1 MYLEI
6 CLHLSLQMPRKQLK
20 YAEKVELRRLIG
32 QDGSDRQLHNL
43 VSDWNSRAAE
53 HSCPIDYQYLSRIR
67 ATLPKSPVQLWE
79 TVKSEVEATIARPD
93 SLSQY
98 EPPVLGY
105 DYEGL
110 MTEPVDADK
119 VPWASEAQ
127 IESIRFDFENPRYN
141 KADSD
146 NGNAGNNKAF
156 KADFRKHLQSRGM
169 VFGAFSSFISQDEHA
184 RDPDILSKA
193 CPSSTNGPWNTV
205 AGAVQE
211 DKSFRSKCRREGATF
226 AKCGTTEDR
235 INPNFNVLKSHYIDI
250 DAEKL
255 PEGEKERRGGFRA
268 AFLQVLCKCEA
279 VFRSIASWLPTCQR
293 KDSHGK
299 KYAIP
304 LELDPS
310 NFSLLSCLSKK
321 TKVQMEHMDDNAP
334 GVSALWGLFPNQYVI
349 VWWFSYEMNRELEE
363 LSSDFYDFVMKQPRP
378 SVWSEAA
385 FWNLV
390 ADLCLKMKGFHTCR
404 KPTPV
409 KVPLPVGKLLLMDFL
424 VVHAGMP
431 FVQGEA
437 SLRGHMYWAQVAGRG
452 GESASMSTCFLWS
465 TYHKLYPSWRILSQG
480 RRVYE

>member
-1 MYLEI
+1 
-6 CLHLSLQMPRKQLK
+6 MPRKQLRSAQK
-20 YAEKVELRRLIG
+20 EELRRLIA
-32 QDGSDRQLHNL
+32 QDGSERQLHKL
-43 VSDWNSRAAE
+43 VSDWNSREAE
-53 HSCPIDYQYLSRIR
+53 HSCPIDYRYLLRLR

-79 TVKSEVEATIARPD
+79 TVKSEVEATIASPD
-93 SLSQY
+93 SYSQY
-98 EPPVLGY
+98 EPRLEGH
-105 DYEGL
+105 DYEDL
-110 MTEPVDADK
+110 MTKPVDADK

-127 IESIRFDFENPRYN
+127 IESIRFDFNDPKY
-141 KADSD
+141 
-146 NGNAGNNKAF
+146 AGNNKAF
-156 KADFRKHLQSRGM
+156 KADFRKHLQSTGM

-184 RDPDILSKA
+184 RDPDNLSKA

-211 DKSFRSKCRREGATF
+211 DKTFRARCRKQGATF
-226 AKCGTTEDR
+226 AKCNTREDR
-235 INPNFNVLKSHYIDI
+235 INPNFDVLKSHYIDI

-255 PEGEKERRGGFRA
+255 PEDEKERRGGIRD
-268 AFLQVLCKCEA
+268 AFLQVLCICEA

-310 NFSLLSCLSKK
+310 QFSLLSCLSKQ
-321 TKVQMEHMDDNAP
+321 TKVQMEHMDDHAP

-349 VWWFSYEMNRELEE
+349 VWWYSYEMNRELEE
-363 LSSDFYDFVMKQPRP
+363 LSSDFYDFVMQQPRP
-378 SVWSEAA
+378 RQWSEAA

-390 ADLCLKMKGFHTCR
+390 AGLCLKVEGFHTWR

-409 KVPLPVGKLLLMDFL
+409 KVPLHVGKLLLMDFL

-431 FVQGEA
+431 FVKGEA
-437 SLRGHMYWAQVAGRG
+437 SLRGHMYWAQVAGRS
-452 GESASMSTCFLWS
+452 GESASTSTCFLWS
-465 TYHKLYPSWRILSQG
+465 TYHKFYPSWRILSQG